1 MFAYI
6 SVSVLMLAISA
17 QEGSVAFFALG
28 RKRRGMGGDYY
39 VLIVYLFIYIFHW
52 TVWSYI
58 VEDNFGWTLF
68 VDSRLEKQLSLFL
81 NKVY

>member
-58 VEDNFGWTLF
+58 VENNFVFKIIKTIIII
-68 VDSRLEKQLSLFL
+68 LEQSLL
-81 NKVY
+81 EQQQK

>member
-28 RKRRGMGGDYY
+28 RKRRGMGGDYD
-39 VLIVYLFIYIFHW
+39 VLIVYLFIYIFH
-52 TVWSYI
+52 
-58 VEDNFGWTLF
+58 
-68 VDSRLEKQLSLFL
+68 
-81 NKVY
+81 